1 MHSNV
6 VVEFLALNTP
16 ALPEEQTFKTA
27 LEVFGFKRSQIEDY
41 KTDES
46 MISFLY
52 RGGVCVLKLVEA
64 PLTWKELEK
73 KYETVAAGQ
82 DNGSVLV
89 EKMQHHSSHIIVTW
103 FSRSSTAI
111 DRYLMLT
118 RAMAALASVTDT
130 AGIYW
135 GAGSLLHARETFI
148 NESRNIQDDA
158 FPLQLW
164 VDFKLMR
171 TEDGRYLLSTTGLE
185 ALGCAEIRI
194 LEPQNSADETYNI
207 AFQLAQSLLAFG
219 SSSSN

>member
-16 ALPEEQTFKTA
+16 ALPEERTFKSA
-27 LEVFGFKRSQIEDY
+27 LEVFGFKRSLIEDY

-52 RGGVCVLKLVEA
+52 QGGVCVLKLVES
-64 PLTWKELEK
+64 PLAWSELEK
-73 KYETVAAGQ
+73 KYKAVAAGQ

-89 EKMQHHSSHIIVTW
+89 EKMQRHSSHIIVTW
-103 FSRSSTAI
+103 FSRTATVI

-118 RAMAALASVTDT
+118 RAMAALASVADT

-135 GAGSLLHARETFI
+135 GAGSLLHTGEVFI

-164 VDFKLMR
+164 VDFKLER
-171 TEDGRYLLSTTGLE
+171 TGDGLYLISTNGLE
-185 ALGCAEIRI
+185 ALGCEEIRI
-194 LEPQNSADETYNI
+194 LKPQNSADEAYNI